1 MEWKLISEKAIP
13 SDEDMIM
20 ASFSSDVD
28 DEMFSPS
35 DGFLKIAYDM
45 FNERFFNTS
54 LPKVQL
60 VIKSQPTK
68 SYLGRASYVYDDW
81 AGTIRPK
88 AVTLNGA
95 KTLTLHEWLEVVLH
109 EMIHILDYKTNPH
122 HFLRY
127 SRRSYDA
134 HGYWFMEQGR
144 KYEQYGFHVQRY
156 CDAEIGVNLQDNR
169 VKSRIGKSVF
179 LYMHG
184 SNQRPLIM
192 KMSRANLDRNIEYI
206 VKRIGTGS
214 QFGIGVNEIK
224 VMSSQ
229 NPNIAM
235 LKDLRMRNSYS
246 RISWWWY
253 DEKFEQ
259 KYGPFE
265 LEDTIS
271 VLNAKNPVNEDD
283 DDNT

>member
-1 MEWKLISEKAIP
+1 M
-13 SDEDMIM
+13 
-20 ASFSSDVD
+20 
-28 DEMFSPS
+28 
-35 DGFLKIAYDM
+35 
-45 FNERFFNTS
+45 
-54 LPKVQL
+54 
-60 VIKSQPTK
+60 
-68 SYLGRASYVYDDW
+68 
-81 AGTIRPK
+81 
-88 AVTLNGA
+88 
-95 KTLTLHEWLEVVLH
+95 
-109 EMIHILDYKTNPH
+109 
-122 HFLRY
+122 
-127 SRRSYDA
+127 
-134 HGYWFMEQGR
+134 
-144 KYEQYGFHVQRY
+144 
-156 CDAEIGVNLQDNR
+156 NLQDNK

-206 VKRIGTGS
+206 VKRIGMGS

-253 DEKFEQ
+253 DEKFES

-283 DDNT
+283 DDTNNEEREEDNSEEVIEQIYDNIDGVEEVSEIGDDKFVVSIP